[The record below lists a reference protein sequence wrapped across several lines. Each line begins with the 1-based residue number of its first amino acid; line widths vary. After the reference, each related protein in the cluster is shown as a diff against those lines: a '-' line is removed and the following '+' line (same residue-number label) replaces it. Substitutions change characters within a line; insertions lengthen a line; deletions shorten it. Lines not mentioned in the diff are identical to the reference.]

1 MPEPDPR
8 VDRLRGRWADLVG
21 DGPAATAAG
30 DDLLRRWAEPHR
42 HHHDLRHLEEVLDAL
57 GTLTGGAVPRTVAL
71 AAWLHDAV
79 YEGRADDEA
88 RSAELAAAVLAP
100 LVPELA
106 DPELVDPELVE
117 EVVRLVLLT
126 VTHRP
131 APGDRDGAL
140 LCDADLWVLAS
151 PPGRYAAYVEGV
163 RREYAHVDD
172 AAFRAGRA
180 AVLRDLLAAP
190 ALFTTERGARDWEA
204 PARAQVRAELDALA

>member
-1 MPEPDPR
+1 MPEADPR
-8 VDRLRGRWADLVG
+8 VDRLRRRWADLVG

-42 HHHDLRHLEEVLDAL
+42 SHHDLRHLEEVLDAL
-57 GTLTGGAVPRTVAL
+57 GTLAGAAVPRAVAL

-100 LVPELA
+100 LVPDPVA
-106 DPELVDPELVE
+106 PELVD

-131 APGDRDGAL
+131 APDDRDGAL

-151 PPGRYAAYVEGV
+151 PPDRYAAYVEGV
-163 RREYAHVDD
+163 RREHAHVDE

-204 PARAQVRAELDALA
+204 PARAQVRAELDALG